1 MNVRYR
7 VELSQAER
15 DELTAMLGGGKHAA
29 RKLKRAQILL
39 AADGGRRDEEIART
53 VRVSLSTVGRTKRRF
68 VEGNLERAL
77 SEEPRPGAERK
88 LTGKEEALL
97 VATACA
103 KPPAGRKRWTLTLLA
118 DTMVKLTDHD
128 SLSGETVRRRLAEND
143 LKPWRRDMWCIPHVD
158 GEYVARMEDVLDLY
172 AEAPDPARPL
182 VCFDETPVQLIGE
195 VRQPVPAQPG
205 QRERYDYEYRRNGTA
220 NLFVTF
226 DPHRGWR
233 NVKVTD
239 RRAAVDYAHC
249 MRELVDVHYPDAA
262 CIRVVQDNLSIH
274 KPGRCM
280 RPSRPPRPDASCAAS
295 NSTSPRST
303 PVGSTWSSARS
314 ACCSASVSAA
324 ASTTP
329 KSSETRSQHGNGGE
343 IKPEPASNGCS
354 QPTKPA
360 PNSAAPI
367 QPPPKSQNHC
377 DEPLSDRAGYSA
389 ACSSG
394 AMRGRIIWIR
404 VPPPGSESRSS
415 RPPRPL
421 VTML

>member
-7 VELSQAER
+7 VELSQIER
-15 DELTAMLGGGKHAA
+15 DELVMMLGGGKHAA

-39 AADGGRRDEEIART
+39 AADAGSCDAEIVRT

-103 KPPAGRKRWTLTLLA
+103 RPPAGRKRWTLTLLA
-118 DTMVKLTDHD
+118 DAMVKLTNHD
-128 SLSGETVRRRLAEND
+128 SLSGETVRRRLIDND
-143 LKPWRRDMWCIPHVD
+143 LKPWRRDMWCIPSVD
-158 GEYVARMEDVLDLY
+158 GEYVARMENVLDLY
-172 AEAPDPARPL
+172 AEAPDPERPL

-195 VRQPVPAQPG
+195 VRQPIPAQPG
-205 QRERYDYEYRRNGTA
+205 QRERYDYEYRRNGTV

-249 MRELVDVHYPDAA
+249 MRELVDIHYPDAA

-274 KPGRCM
+274 TAGALIKHLRL
-280 RPSRPPRPDASCAAS
+280 PRPAASCAAL
-295 NSTSPRST
+295 NSTTLRNT
-303 PVGSTWSSARS
+303 PAGSTWSNARS
-314 ACCSASVSAA
+314 ACCSASVSAV

-329 KSSETRSQHGNGGE
+329 KGSENRSRHGNGSE
-343 IKPEPASNGCS
+343 IKRETASNGCS

-367 QPPPKSQNHC
+367 QSAPKSQNHC
-377 DEPLSDRAGYSA
+377 DEPLV
-389 ACSSG
+389 
-394 AMRGRIIWIR
+394 RIQLLH
-404 VPPPGSESRSS
+404 EA
-415 RPPRPL
+415 
-421 VTML
+421 